1 MEPDCKISII
11 TSTHIAN
18 TILPFF
24 TRKMIKRHIGKTHI
38 KENTQE
44 NQRESVGSRCDYHRT

>member
-18 TILPFF
+18 TILPIFYA
-24 TRKMIKRHIGKTHI
+24 KDD
-38 KENTQE
+38 KEAYRQNA
-44 NQRESVGSRCDYHRT
+44 Y

>member
-18 TILPFF
+18 TILPIFYAKDDKRGISAKRILK
-24 TRKMIKRHIGKTHI
+24 RK
-38 KENTQE
+38 
-44 NQRESVGSRCDYHRT
+44 